1 MLEKLKRFLA
11 DDTIFTGM
19 LLCVIAVTAF
29 FLGRFSLPSPV
40 PAVPVVAQIAAAPA
54 LLVATTTATSTVPVV
69 APVTEATAKYVGSKS
84 GSKYHLM
91 SCASGK
97 RIKPE
102 NRIYFATG
110 VEAEAAGYTPS
121 ANCPGL

>member
-11 DDTIFTGM
+11 DDTIFTGT

-29 FLGRFSLPSPV
+29 FLGRYSIPER
-40 PAVPVVAQIAAAPA
+40 PASSPA
-54 LLVATTTATSTVPVV
+54 LALEAVAALPVASTTAATTTTSLP
-69 APVTEATAKYVGSKS
+69 PPLTEATAMYVGSKS
-84 GSKYHLM
+84 GTKYHLM

-110 VEAEAAGYTPS
+110 AEAEAAGYTPS